1 MRFLWVTLADPDPGY
16 GGQLIYSGGLIQSVA
31 AQGADINVIGQSR
44 PDARRRDGMREGR
57 VTWHLAEPLP
67 YSRLTSLTSTLPSQ
81 AFRGGSAAMYAR
93 LAKLLE
99 ERSWDVVVF
108 DSLCSGWA
116 LKNVLTHYARDSR
129 RPRFVYISHNHEESV
144 RRRLIANHPHW
155 PRRQMLRIDGYRV
168 IRLDRALVAIADLVT
183 TITPEDRELYLKRW
197 PQKRFEVLTPGYA
210 GRILARRRLGD
221 DIPRRAVVLGT
232 FDWIAKRLNLEEFV
246 RVADP
251 MFAAASAELHIVG
264 NAEPAFLEAMQRG
277 AVATRFVGRVARVD
291 QYMDQSR
298 IALVPERH
306 GGGFK
311 LKVLDYVF
319 NRLPIF
325 ALNGSVA
332 GVPLKDGESVQL
344 RPTHERLARGVLDAI
359 EDFDGLN
366 RQQQSAY
373 AACLDKFNWETRG
386 KELAAALATL

>member
-31 AQGADINVIGQSR
+31 AQGAEIDVIGQTR
-44 PDARRRDGMREGR
+44 PDAHRRDGMREGR

-67 YSRLTSLTSTLPSQ
+67 YSRMRSLSSALPSQ
-81 AFRGGSAAMYAR
+81 AFRGGSAATYAR
-93 LAKLLE
+93 LAQLLD
-99 ERSWDVVVF
+99 RSWDVVVF

-116 LKNVLTHYARDSR
+116 LKNVIARYARESR
-129 RPRFVYISHNHEESV
+129 RPRYVYISHNHEESV
-144 RRRLIANHPHW
+144 RRRLIANHPAW
-155 PRRQMLRIDGYRV
+155 LRRQMLRIDGYRV
-168 IRLDRALVAIADLVT
+168 IRLDRALVAVSDLVT
-183 TITPEDRELYLKRW
+183 TITPEDRALYLKRW
-197 PQKRFEVLTPGYA
+197 PHKRFEVLTPGYA
-210 GRILARRRLGD
+210 GRTLASRRLGND
-221 DIPRRAVVLGT
+221 VPRRAVVLGT

-251 MFAAASAELHIVG
+251 MFVAANAELHIVG
-264 NAEPAFLEAMQRG
+264 NAEQAFLEAMQRG
-277 AVATRFVGRVARVD
+277 AKATRFVGRVPCVD
-291 QYMDQSR
+291 KYMDQSR
-298 IALVPERH
+298 IAIVPERH

-319 NRLPIF
+319 NRLPIY

-332 GVPLKDGESVQL
+332 GVPLKDGESLQL
-344 RPTHERLARGVLDAI
+344 RPTHEGLARGVLDAI

-373 AACLDKFNWETRG
+373 TACLDKFNWESRG
-386 KELAAALATL
+386 KELATALSVL

>member
-31 AQGADINVIGQSR
+31 AQGADIDVMGQSR
-44 PDARRRDGMREGR
+44 PDACRRDGMREGR

-67 YSRLTSLTSTLPSQ
+67 YSRLRSLSSTLPSQ
-81 AFRGGSAAMYAR
+81 AFRGGSPAMRAR
-93 LAKLLE
+93 LATLLE
-99 ERSWDVVVF
+99 DRAWDVVVF

-116 LKNVLTHYARDSR
+116 LKRVISHYARESR
-129 RPRFVYISHNHEESV
+129 RPRYVYISHNHEESV

-155 PRRQMLRIDGYRV
+155 RRRQMLRIDGYRV
-168 IRLDRALVAIADLVT
+168 IRLDRALVGVADLVT
-183 TITPEDRELYLKRW
+183 TITPDDRALYLKRW
-197 PQKRFEVLTPGYA
+197 PRKRLEVLTPGYA
-210 GRILARRRLGD
+210 GRTLAQRQLSGD
-221 DIPRRAVVLGT
+221 VPRRAVVLGT

-264 NAEPAFLEAMQRG
+264 RAEPGFLEAMQRG
-277 AVATRFVGRVARVD
+277 AVATRFVGRVDRVEK
-291 QYMDQSR
+291 YMDQSR
-298 IALVPERH
+298 IAIVPERY

-332 GVPLKDGESVQL
+332 GVPLKDGESLQL
-344 RPTHERLARGVLDAI
+344 RPTYEGLARGVLDAI
-359 EDFDGLN
+359 DDFDGLN

-373 AACLDKFNWETRG
+373 AACRDKFDWGSRG
-386 KELAAALATL
+386 KELAVAVATL

>member
-1 MRFLWVTLADPDPGY
+1 MRFLWVTLADPDPAY

-31 AQGADINVIGQSR
+31 SQGAEIDVIGQTR
-44 PDARRRDGMREGR
+44 PDAHRRDGMREGH

-67 YSRLTSLTSTLPSQ
+67 YSRLRSLSSTLPSQ
-81 AFRGGSAAMYAR
+81 AFRGGSAATYAR

-99 ERSWDVVVF
+99 ERTWDVVVF

-116 LKNVLTHYARDSR
+116 LKNVIARYARESR
-129 RPRFVYISHNHEESV
+129 RPRYVYISHNHEESV
-144 RRRLIANHPHW
+144 RRRLIANHPAW
-155 PRRQMLRIDGYRV
+155 LRRQMLRIDGYRV
-168 IRLDRALVAIADLVT
+168 IRLDRALVGVADLVT
-183 TITPEDRELYLKRW
+183 TITPEDRALYRKRW
-197 PQKRFEVLTPGYA
+197 PQKRFEVLTPGYG
-210 GRILARRRLGD
+210 GRTLASRRLGQD
-221 DIPRRAVVLGT
+221 VPRSAVVLGT

-251 MFAAASAELHIVG
+251 MFAAADAELHIVG

-277 AVATRFVGRVARVD
+277 ATATRFVGRVACVD
-291 QYMDQSR
+291 KYMDQSR
-298 IALVPERH
+298 IAIVPERH

-332 GVPLKDGESVQL
+332 GVPLKDGESLQL
-344 RPTHERLARGVLDAI
+344 RPTHEGLARGVLDAI

-373 AACLDKFNWETRG
+373 TACMDKFNWESRG
-386 KELAAALATL
+386 KELATALAAL

>member
-44 PDARRRDGMREGR
+44 PDAHRRDGMREGR

-67 YSRLTSLTSTLPSQ
+67 YSRLRSLSSTLPSQ
-81 AFRGGSAAMYAR
+81 AFRGGSRAMRAR
-93 LAKLLE
+93 LATLLE
-99 ERSWDVVVF
+99 DRAWDVVVF

-116 LKNVLTHYARDSR
+116 LKSVLTHYARESR
-129 RPRFVYISHNHEESV
+129 RPRYVYISHNHEEGV
-144 RRRLIANHPHW
+144 RRRLIANHPDW
-155 PRRQMLRIDGYRV
+155 LRRQMLRIDGYRV
-168 IRLDRALVAIADLVT
+168 IHLDRALVAMADLVT
-183 TITPEDRELYLKRW
+183 TITAEDRALYLKRW
-197 PQKRFEVLTPGYA
+197 PGKRFEVLTPGYA
-210 GRILARRRLGD
+210 GRTLAQRQLSAD
-221 DIPRRAVVLGT
+221 VPRRAVVLGT

-251 MFAAASAELHIVG
+251 MFAAASTELHIVG
-264 NAEPAFLEAMQRG
+264 RAEPDFLEAMQRG
-277 AVATRFVGRVARVD
+277 ATATRFVGRVACVD
-291 QYMDQSR
+291 KYMDQSR
-298 IALVPERH
+298 IAIVPERY

-332 GVPLKDGESVQL
+332 GVPLRDGESLQS
-344 RPTHERLARGVLDAI
+344 RPTYEALARGVLDAI
-359 EDFDGLN
+359 DDFDGLN

-373 AACLDKFNWETRG
+373 AACQDKFDWGSRG
-386 KELAAALATL
+386 KDLAAAVATL